1 MVGGIGVCGQ
11 LLCCHAFLKDFES
24 ISVNMAKEQ
33 GLLLNPDKI
42 TGTCG
47 RLLCCLRYEHHWY
60 CEAFA
65 NLPEQ
70 GSRVK
75 VKKDGQVKEV
85 RIVTRNAVCALP
97 MFLTTKATCFGWIL
111 KKLTLLAA

>member
-1 MVGGIGVCGQ
+1 
-11 LLCCHAFLKDFES
+11 
-24 ISVNMAKEQ
+24 MAKEQ

-85 RIVTRNAVCALP
+85 RIVTRNAVLRTAYVSDDEGN
-97 MFLTTKATCFGWIL
+97 MFWVDFEEINTTWGMTPKGQ
-111 KKLTLLAA
+111 